1 MTGERVMSNRRI
13 KIIFRKVRDA
23 NLNYRLI
30 ESGDRVAVALS
41 GGKDSFTM
49 LYFMDLLKQHT
60 PLLFDIVPIYVDL
73 GWDNDM
79 EPLVE
84 FCQGL
89 GLELIIEKTNI
100 GRVVFETRQEKNPC
114 ALCSNLRRGALNRVA
129 KRYNCNKLA
138 LGHHLDDV
146 VHTLF
151 MSILYESRF
160 NVFKPSTYLSRMDIT
175 MIRPLIYVE
184 ERDIRLFIESMGL
197 NPVKNRC
204 PADGLTKRHE
214 VAELF
219 DQMEGMHPG
228 IRQRIIS
235 SLENIGPDCFWQP
248 EPRSRGEKSK

>member
-1 MTGERVMSNRRI
+1 VRKTVSNRRI

-23 NLNYRLI
+23 NLNYKLI
-30 ESGDRVAVALS
+30 ENGDKVAVGLS
-41 GGKDSFTM
+41 GGKDSYTM
-49 LYFMDLLKQHT
+49 LYFLDLLKKHT
-60 PLLFDIVPIYVDL
+60 PLLFEIIPVYIDL
-73 GWDNDM
+73 GWDNDIQ
-79 EPLVE
+79 PLFE
-84 FCQGL
+84 FCKSL

-129 KRYNCNKLA
+129 KRHNCNKLA

-184 ERDIRLFIESMGL
+184 ERDILLFTESMGF
-197 NPVKNRC
+197 NVVKNKC
-204 PADGLTKRHE
+204 PADGTTKRHE
-214 VAELF
+214 VAEIL
-219 DQMEGMHPG
+219 DKMEEMHPG
-228 IRQRIIS
+228 ARQRIVS
-235 SLENIGPDCFWQP
+235 SLENVGPDCFWHP
-248 EPRSRGEKSK
+248 ESR